1 MKITY
6 FVSKMEP
13 KFVKN
18 KKIKKHGIT
27 KILRRY
33 YEDIAKVLYNKKYFI
48 KKDTKGIIY
57 I

>member
-18 KKIKKHGIT
+18 KKIKKTWYYEDIT
-27 KILRRY
+27 KVLRRY
-33 YEDIAKVLYNKKYFI
+33 YE
-48 KKDTKGIIY
+48 GIIQ
-57 I
+57 